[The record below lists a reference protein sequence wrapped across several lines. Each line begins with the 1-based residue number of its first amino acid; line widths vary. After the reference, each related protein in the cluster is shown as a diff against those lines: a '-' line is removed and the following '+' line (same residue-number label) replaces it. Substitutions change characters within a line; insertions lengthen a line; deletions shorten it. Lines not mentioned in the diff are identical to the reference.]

1 MSTIS
6 RALIGITTAAFLAQV
21 AQPAT
26 ASDAG
31 ATHSRQV
38 RTAAAAP
45 LAWGPHYS
53 PGGKRA
59 KASGTVTATGEDH
72 EVIPSAATLTVSGT
86 ISDLS
91 RAKATC
97 GWVVFGI
104 ATVNTAGN
112 RITWKRHHER
122 TCTYRTPK
130 RFSFTYHRVYQVEL
144 KVCAEGRGRQPSIQ
158 CTAGNPAWKDIYTSP
173 H

>member
-1 MSTIS
+1 MNNCSHVV
-6 RALIGITTAAFLAQV
+6 IGITAALLA
-21 AQPAT
+21 AAALPAT
-26 ASDAG
+26 AQAATRSSQAG
-31 ATHSRQV
+31 QF
-38 RTAAAAP
+38 TAAP
-45 LAWGPHYS
+45 QSWGPYYS

-59 KASGTVTATGEDH
+59 QASGTVTATGEDH

-86 ISDLS
+86 VSDLS
-91 RAKATC
+91 RSSSTC

-112 RITWKRHHER
+112 RVTWKRQHER
-122 TCTYRTPK
+122 SCAYRTPK

-144 KVCAEGRGRQPSIQ
+144 KVCAEGRGRWPSIQ